1 MKICIITDFLKPQCH
16 GIAIR
21 FEEYIKN
28 LRLLGHEVI
37 VYGPSN
43 CPTSNKHLYSVTNWF
58 NPSNRICFPSFEMCF
73 DLVTNSYDI
82 VHMVYPIAFFSYAVF
97 IINIFNFFKLV
108 TSNHVMM
115 NDYGKLYFSY
125 PIYFIL
131 YYIIKIFVY
140 LPQLLFVDKI
150 LGPSSHGDFDMGFNK
165 KIEII
170 PTGINLSKF
179 SPSFKKRDNILLYVG
194 RLAPEKNLDKLCQSI
209 PINYKL
215 QLIGDGPSGNDLK
228 TKYACDNIEFLGK
241 VDHDQLCKYYQNA
254 KAHITL
260 SESETYC
267 LTLLESVACGTPIIY
282 PNCNVFNEIYQND
295 FPELCLRPNNS
306 IAEILT
312 YIDTN
317 EIELQ
322 HKCRDYAEKKSWLN
336 VTKELVSIYESTLDK
351 C

>member
-21 FEEYIKN
+21 FEEYIEN

-43 CPTSNKHLYSVTNWF
+43 CPTSNKHLYSITNRF
-58 NPSNRICFPSFEMCF
+58 NPSNRICFPTFEMCY
-73 DLVTNSYDI
+73 DLITNNYDI
-82 VHMVYPIAFFSYAVF
+82 VHMVYPAAFFSYAVF
-97 IINIFNFFKLV
+97 IIHFFKLFKIV

-115 NDYGKLYFSY
+115 NDYGKVYLPY

-131 YYIIKIFVY
+131 YYICSIFIY

-150 LGPSSHGDFDMGFNK
+150 LGPSSHSDFDVGFKK

-179 SPSFKKRDNILLYVG
+179 TPSFKKRDNILLYVG
-194 RLAPEKNLDKLCQSI
+194 RLALEKNLDKLCQSI

-215 QLIGDGPSGNDLK
+215 QIIGDGPYKNDLK
-228 TKYACDNIEFLGK
+228 KKYACDNIEFLGK
-241 VDHDQLCKYYQNA
+241 VNNDELCKHYQNA
-254 KAHITL
+254 KAHITF
-260 SESETYC
+260 SEYETYC

-282 PNCNVFNEIYQND
+282 PNCDVFNEIYQND
-295 FPELCLRPNNS
+295 FNELCLRPDNNL
-306 IAEILT
+306 IQILS
-312 YIDTN
+312 YIDAN

-322 HKCRDYAEKKSWLN
+322 HKCRNYAEKKSWVN
-336 VTKELVSIYESTLDK
+336 TTKKLVSIYQSTLDE